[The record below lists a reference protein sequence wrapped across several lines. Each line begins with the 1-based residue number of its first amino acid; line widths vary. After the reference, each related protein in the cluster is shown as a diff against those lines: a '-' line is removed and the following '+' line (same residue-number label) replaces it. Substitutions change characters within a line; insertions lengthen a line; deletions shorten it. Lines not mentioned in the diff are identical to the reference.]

1 MEEWKTYTLG
11 ELSVDG
17 KGSYGIGAPAVE
29 YSPDKYTYL
38 RITDINDDGTLAASD
53 RKSVDAEGAEN
64 YILKENDIVFA
75 RTGNSTGRAY
85 FYDSRDGELVYAGF
99 LIKFSLDPN
108 KVNPKILKYYTHSKP
123 YYDWVR
129 SFDSGATR
137 GNINAQTFASM
148 PIELPS
154 RTTQDRIV
162 DIMSAIDDK
171 IRNNNRIN
179 HNLEEQAQAL
189 YKSWFVDFEPFKGGK
204 FVDSEL
210 GMIPEGW
217 SVQKAEELCEINIG
231 KTPPRKEHHWF
242 SNNNSDVTWISISD
256 MGSSEVYISKSSE
269 MLTKE
274 ACKKFNV
281 IIVPEGTVLLSF
293 KLTVGRVSIAAKEL
307 TTNEAIARFL
317 VPTDA
322 MRSYLYLALKSYDYS
337 KLGSTSSIATA
348 VNSKI
353 IKKMAL
359 ICPPE
364 DIIEKFGV
372 HVSGIFRSIKT
383 FQEEI
388 SCLCEQRDSLL
399 PHLMSGE
406 ITC

>member
-179 HNLEEQAQAL
+179 HNLEQQAQAL
-189 YKSWFVDFEPFKGGK
+189 YKSYFVDFEPFKGGK

-217 SVQKAEELCEINIG
+217 RVGSIYEYAKVIYGSPYKSSLFNESGDGLPLIRIRDLKDCSPQFYSPEVLPNTEYVLKGDIVAG
-231 KTPPRKEHHWF
+231 MDADFTPYIWKGSKGLLNQRVCKFVPISE
-242 SNNNSDVTWISISD
+242 SISRYYI
-256 MGSSEVYISKSSE
+256 MMMVKPELEFVSSYKVGTTVSHLGKSDIDR
-269 MLTKE
+269 
-274 ACKKFNV
+274 F
-281 IIVPEGTVLLSF
+281 TVLLPPVEVIERYSRIVDSILEQIVTNSTEAAV
-293 KLTVGRVSIAAKEL
+293 LT
-307 TTNEAIARFL
+307 
-317 VPTDA
+317 
-322 MRSYLYLALKSYDYS
+322 
-337 KLGSTSSIATA
+337 
-348 VNSKI
+348 
-353 IKKMAL
+353 
-359 ICPPE
+359 
-364 DIIEKFGV
+364 
-372 HVSGIFRSIKT
+372 
-383 FQEEI
+383 
-388 SCLCEQRDSLL
+388 EQRNTLL
-399 PHLMSGE
+399 PQLMSGK
-406 ITC
+406 INC

>member
-1 MEEWKTYTLG
+1 MK
-11 ELSVDG
+11 
-17 KGSYGIGAPAVE
+17 
-29 YSPDKYTYL
+29 
-38 RITDINDDGTLAASD
+38 
-53 RKSVDAEGAEN
+53 N

-189 YKSWFVDFEPFKGGK
+189 YKSWFVDFEPFRGGN

-217 SVQKAEELCEINIG
+217 RVAEL
-231 KTPPRKEHHWF
+231 
-242 SNNNSDVTWISISD
+242 
-256 MGSSEVYISKSSE
+256 
-269 MLTKE
+269 
-274 ACKKFNV
+274 
-281 IIVPEGTVLLSF
+281 GTVTRQSSQ
-293 KLTVGRVSIAAKEL
+293 KVKDRIDVKDIKVS
-307 TTNEAIARFL
+307 N
-317 VPTDA
+317 
-322 MRSYLYLALKSYDYS
+322 
-337 KLGSTSSIATA
+337 
-348 VNSKI
+348 
-353 IKKMAL
+353 
-359 ICPPE
+359 
-364 DIIEKFGV
+364 DILWND
-372 HVSGIFRSIKT
+372 IF
-383 FQEEI
+383 
-388 SCLCEQRDSLL
+388 
-399 PHLMSGE
+399 
-406 ITC
+406 

>member
-1 MEEWKTYTLG
+1 MKEWK
-11 ELSVDG
+11 V
-17 KGSYGIGAPAVE
+17 IQ
-29 YSPDKYTYL
+29 
-38 RITDINDDGTLAASD
+38 
-53 RKSVDAEGAEN
+53 
-64 YILKENDIVFA
+64 LKEVCELIPGFAFKSSEFGEHDYSAVKIGDIQPPYV
-75 RTGNSTGRAY
+75 REEGLTGVDISRYSKEKLEKFKVYYGDFVLAMTGATI
-85 FYDSRDGELVYAGF
+85 G
-99 LIKFSLDPN
+99 
-108 KVNPKILKYYTHSKP
+108 KIGRYIGT
-123 YYDWVR
+123 
-129 SFDSGATR
+129 SGAYINQRVLLFRPKENVNKEYLYYCLQTPVFQQYIFNHIDSQTAQP
-137 GNINAQTFASM
+137 NISAGSVSGFEILLPGISVQNKIANILSALDSK
-148 PIELPS
+148 IEL
-154 RTTQDRIV
+154 
-162 DIMSAIDDK
+162 
-171 IRNNNRIN
+171 NNRIN

-189 YKSWFVDFEPFKGGK
+189 YKSWFVDFEPFRGGK

-231 KTPPRKEHHWF
+231 KTPPRKEHQWF

-322 MRSYLYLALKSYDYS
+322 MRSYLYLALKSYDYG

-383 FQEEI
+383 LQEEI

-399 PHLMSGE
+399 PRLMSGE

>member
-1 MEEWKTYTLG
+1 M
-11 ELSVDG
+11 
-17 KGSYGIGAPAVE
+17 
-29 YSPDKYTYL
+29 
-38 RITDINDDGTLAASD
+38 LA
-53 RKSVDAEGAEN
+53 
-64 YILKENDIVFA
+64 
-75 RTGNSTGRAY
+75 
-85 FYDSRDGELVYAGF
+85 
-99 LIKFSLDPN
+99 
-108 KVNPKILKYYTHSKP
+108 
-123 YYDWVR
+123 VR
-129 SFDSGATR
+129 SNTSR
-137 GNINAQTFASM
+137 GNRTLRQKAQG
-148 PIELPS
+148 
-154 RTTQDRIV
+154 
-162 DIMSAIDDK
+162 
-171 IRNNNRIN
+171 N

-189 YKSWFVDFEPFKGGK
+189 YKSWFVDFEPFRGGK

-210 GMIPEGW
+210 GLIPEGW

-231 KTPPRKEHHWF
+231 KTPPRKEHQWF

-307 TTNEAIARFL
+307 TTNEAIARFI

-322 MRSYLYLALKSYDYS
+322 MRSYLYLALKSYDYG

-383 FQEEI
+383 LQEEI

-399 PHLMSGE
+399 PRLMSGE
-406 ITC
+406 LKINDLTC

>member
-11 ELSVDG
+11 ELGVDG

-189 YKSWFVDFEPFKGGK
+189 YKSWFVDFEPFKDGK
-204 FVDSEL
+204 FVESEL

-217 SVQKAEELCEINIG
+217 RVGVLGELNSFKRGKNLLSKDAAHGEIPVVAGGMEPSCYHNIANTHAPVITISASGANAGYMRLYHTDVWASDCSYIDSSSQNVLFTYCFLRANERLLRHAQTGAVQPHVKPSDVNNFKAIIAPQYIIDDFQINISSMF
-231 KTPPRKEHHWF
+231 KEIK
-242 SNNNSDVTWISISD
+242 NRLAENS
-256 MGSSEVYISKSSE
+256 
-269 MLTKE
+269 
-274 ACKKFNV
+274 
-281 IIVPEGTVLLSF
+281 LL
-293 KLTVGRVSIAAKEL
+293 AKE
-307 TTNEAIARFL
+307 R
-317 VPTDA
+317 
-322 MRSYLYLALKSYDYS
+322 
-337 KLGSTSSIATA
+337 
-348 VNSKI
+348 
-353 IKKMAL
+353 
-359 ICPPE
+359 
-364 DIIEKFGV
+364 
-372 HVSGIFRSIKT
+372 
-383 FQEEI
+383 EI
-388 SCLCEQRDSLL
+388 LL
-399 PHLMSGE
+399 PKLMSGE
-406 ITC
+406 IDY

>member
-179 HNLEEQAQAL
+179 HNLEQQAQAL

-399 PHLMSGE
+399 PRLMSGE